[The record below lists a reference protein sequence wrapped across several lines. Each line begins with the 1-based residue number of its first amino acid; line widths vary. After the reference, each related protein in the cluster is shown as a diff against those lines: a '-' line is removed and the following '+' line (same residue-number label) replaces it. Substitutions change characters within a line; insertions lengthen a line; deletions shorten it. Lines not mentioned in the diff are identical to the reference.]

1 MPTFSSSTFG
11 KYTGAWLIGTAIFEL
26 LLAAGFLYLGLV
38 QGIGGMTLTGV
49 ILGVV
54 GIGLLVFGIGS
65 RRKAAENQRIDQTGL
80 AGTGQIIGMTQTG
93 MYLNNNPQIGLQML
107 ISVPGRNPYQ
117 VEVRQ
122 FVPLMLLGSLQVGGS
137 LPVKVDQQDPSKV
150 VVDWEAGV
158 QPNAA
163 FMGAW
168 GGAMPGAMPPGTM
181 PGAAMPGVVP
191 GFQPTPGAYPGTPQT
206 YATSSVNVA
215 GQGNVEQLRAQLA
228 ATGLDGT
235 ATILQAQ
242 DTGVAVG
249 TSKLFSVQMTVSVPG
264 RAAYQETSAAMV
276 PAEDAAKIVA
286 GATVPV
292 KVSPE
297 NQNLVM
303 IQWDKV

>member
-26 LLAAGFLYLGLV
+26 ALAGFFFYLGLA
-38 QGIGGMTLTGV
+38 QGISGMTLTGA

-54 GIGLLVFGIGS
+54 GIGLLIFGIGS
-65 RRKAAENQRIDQTGL
+65 RRKAAENQRIDETGL
-80 AGTGQIIGMTQTG
+80 AGSAQIVGMTQTG
-93 MYLNNNPQIGLQML
+93 MYLNNNPQIGLQMMV
-107 ISVPGRNPYQ
+107 SVPGRNPYQ

-122 FVPLMLLGSLQVGGS
+122 FVPLMLLGSLQVGGT

-150 VVDWEAGV
+150 VIDWDGGV

-163 FMGAW
+163 FTSAW
-168 GGAMPGAMPPGTM
+168 GGAMPGAYGAPTAY
-181 PGAAMPGVVP
+181 PGA
-191 GFQPTPGAYPGTPQT
+191 PGAYPAAAAMPFA
-206 YATSSVNVA
+206 ATGVNVA
-215 GQGNVEQLRAQLA
+215 GQGNVDQLRAQLA
-228 ATGLDGT
+228 STGLDGT

-249 TSKLFSVQMTVSVPG
+249 TNRLFSVQMNVNVPG

-276 PAEDAAKIVA
+276 PPEDAAKIVA

-292 KVSPE
+292 KVSPD